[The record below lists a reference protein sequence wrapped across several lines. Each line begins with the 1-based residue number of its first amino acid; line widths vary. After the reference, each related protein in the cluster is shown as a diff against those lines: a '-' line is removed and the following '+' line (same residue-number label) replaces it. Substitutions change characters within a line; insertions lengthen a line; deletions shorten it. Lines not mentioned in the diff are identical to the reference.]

1 MIKKIFEG
9 EMLIMTLLTTLLRIF
24 CKIILSSEFIT
35 KIYIDS
41 DDNFQMNSSINAH
54 IYAHNGQIQPY
65 NFNEIL
71 QANAKLE
78 KYLMEKC

>member
-1 MIKKIFEG
+1 MIKKIFDG
-9 EMLIMTLLTTLLRIF
+9 EMFIMTLLTTLLRIF

-35 KIYIDS
+35 KIYIDP
-41 DDNFQMNSSINAH
+41 DDNFQMNSS